1 MVLASGP
8 AKLTGFAAFD
18 HHAGSDSG
26 RGCAIKSGACDV
38 CLRDSSCSWCSYSDA
53 AGAAAS
59 ACVFS
64 GGADGQ
70 RTSCREIRGTCPVE
84 TAESDD
90 A

>member
-1 MVLASGP
+1 MAPFPLR
-8 AKLTGFAAFD
+8 LT
-18 HHAGSDSG
+18 
-26 RGCAIKSGACDV
+26 IQV
-38 CLRDSSCSWCSYSDA
+38 CLRDSSCSWCAYADA

-64 GGADGQ
+64 GGAAGQ
-70 RTSCREIRGTCPVE
+70 RTSCREIRGTSPVE